1 MLRDAGKLF
10 SDIIKDINNEWL
22 NRD

>member
-10 SDIIKDINNEWL
+10 TDIIKDINYEWL